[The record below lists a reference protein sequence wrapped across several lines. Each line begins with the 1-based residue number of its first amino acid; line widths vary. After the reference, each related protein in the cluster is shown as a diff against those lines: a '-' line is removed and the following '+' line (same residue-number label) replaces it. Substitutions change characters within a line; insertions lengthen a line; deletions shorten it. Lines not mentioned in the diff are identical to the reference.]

1 MAGSGTETG
10 TGMGDSGSGSTEQV
24 RLRRTLGFRDLV
36 VYGLLFI
43 APMAPVGVF
52 GTLDAKSDGAVA
64 LVYVAATVV
73 MAFTA
78 FSYAQMV
85 RVAPLAGSVFT
96 YARKGLGEGPGFIAG
111 WMAMLDYLLIPAVA
125 YLFSGIAMNALV
137 PEVSRWVWTALAVV
151 LTTLL
156 NLWGVRAA
164 ARVGFAVLA
173 MEIVVLLV
181 FLVCAVVV
189 LVRDGAQR
197 GWLTPLTG
205 DSGFSTTAVLGA
217 VSVAVL
223 SYLGFDAIASFAE
236 EVTGGSAKVAR
247 AVLFCLVL
255 AGLLFVAQAY
265 LAALL
270 EPMTSAELAAD
281 PVAQGSAFYDTV
293 DSAVGTWLHDLVAV
307 SKAIGAAFAALA
319 GQAAAGRLLFAM
331 ARERRLPA
339 LLSKVDPGSGV
350 PRVAILIAAVVTMV
364 AAVWAARRDDGLDHL
379 VSVVDV
385 GALTAFVLLH
395 ASVVGWF
402 AVRRMEGP
410 PSWWRHVLIP
420 VVGAGV
426 LIAVIVEA
434 TSSAQVVGACWLAVG
449 LVVLTLQRGRRRA
462 G

>member
-1 MAGSGTETG
+1 MADSGTE
-10 TGMGDSGSGSTEQV
+10 SGSDGSTEQA

-85 RVAPLAGSVFT
+85 RVAPMAGSVFA

-125 YLFSGIAMNALV
+125 YLFSGIAMNSLV

-181 FLVCAVVV
+181 FVVSAVVV

-197 GWLTPLTG
+197 GWLSPLTG
-205 DSGFSTTAVLGA
+205 DSGFSMTAVLGA

-236 EVTGGSAKVAR
+236 EVTGGSAQVAR

-255 AGLLFVAQAY
+255 AGTLFVAQAY

-270 EPMTSAELAAD
+270 EPMTSAELTAD
-281 PVAQGSAFYDTV
+281 PGAQGSAFYDTV
-293 DSAVGTWLHDLVAV
+293 DAAVGTWLHDLVAV

-331 ARERRLPA
+331 ARERRLPG
-339 LLSKVDPGSGV
+339 LLSKVDPRSGV
-350 PRVAILIAAVVTMV
+350 PRVAILIAAVVTLV

-379 VSVVDV
+379 VSVVDI

-402 AVRRMEGP
+402 VVRRREGE
-410 PSWWRHVLIP
+410 PSWWRHLVVP

-434 TSSAQVVGACWLAVG
+434 TGSAQVVGACWLAVG
-449 LVVLTLQRGRRRA
+449 LVVVLVQRGRRGVA
-462 G
+462 P

>member
-1 MAGSGTETG
+1 MADSGTE
-10 TGMGDSGSGSTEQV
+10 SGSDGSTEQA

-85 RVAPLAGSVFT
+85 RVAPMAGSVFA

-125 YLFSGIAMNALV
+125 YLFSGIAMNSLV

-181 FLVCAVVV
+181 FVVSAVVV

-205 DSGFSTTAVLGA
+205 DSGFSMTAVLGA

-236 EVTGGSAKVAR
+236 EVTGGSAQVAR

-255 AGLLFVAQAY
+255 AGALFVAQAY

-270 EPMTSAELAAD
+270 EPMTSAELTAD
-281 PVAQGSAFYDTV
+281 PGAQGSAFYDTV
-293 DSAVGTWLHDLVAV
+293 DAAVGTWLHDLVAI

-331 ARERRLPA
+331 ARERRLPG
-339 LLSKVDPGSGV
+339 LLSKVDPRSGV
-350 PRVAILIAAVVTMV
+350 PRVAILIAAVVTLV

-379 VSVVDV
+379 VSVVDI

-402 AVRRMEGP
+402 VVRRREGE
-410 PSWWRHVLIP
+410 PSWWRHLVVP

-434 TSSAQVVGACWLAVG
+434 TGSAQVVGACWLVVG
-449 LVVLTLQRGRRRA
+449 LVVVLVQRGRRGVA
-462 G
+462 P